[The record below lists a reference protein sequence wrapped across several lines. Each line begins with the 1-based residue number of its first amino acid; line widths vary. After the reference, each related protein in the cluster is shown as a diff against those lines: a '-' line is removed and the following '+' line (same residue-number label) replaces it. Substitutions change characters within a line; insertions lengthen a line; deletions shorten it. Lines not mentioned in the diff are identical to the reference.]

1 MPGYGQRTI
10 KPIFTFIIT
19 SLFLFFP
26 IIATAWNAMG
36 HMVVASIA
44 YQQLKPRAKATV
56 DDMVKVFHQ
65 EYPEI
70 NSFEQMAYWLDTLRS
85 QEVMI
90 FSHWHYIDTPMSLDG
105 TPTQNVID
113 TDNAVWAIKNITPV
127 IQNKHA
133 NPYERARFL
142 AFYVHI
148 IGDLHQ
154 PMHTT
159 SLFSAK
165 HVNGDR
171 GGNDYFVMY
180 HGEHKNLHA
189 LWDSGVGQYDNTV
202 NVATAQATAIRQMNI
217 YPVAL
222 FGGLVQNKEPSYWSQ
237 EGENRA
243 KQVAYNTPEGKS
255 VSDTYVSQG
264 QQVAAE
270 ATTLAGYR
278 LADELNAL
286 LD

>member
-1 MPGYGQRTI
+1 MPVFGLRTVR
-10 KPIFTFIIT
+10 PLFSVIII
-19 SLFLFFP
+19 SFLFSFP
-26 IIATAWNAMG
+26 TLATAWNAMG

-44 YQQLKPRAKATV
+44 YQQLKPHAKATV
-56 DDMVKVFHQ
+56 DDLVKVFHQ

-85 QEVMI
+85 QDVMI
-90 FSHWHYIDTPMSLDG
+90 FSHWHYIDSGITTDG
-105 TPTQNVID
+105 TPIQNMVD
-113 TDNAVWAIKNITPV
+113 TDNGVWAIKNITPV

-142 AFYVHI
+142 AFFIHI
-148 IGDLHQ
+148 IGDMHQ
-154 PMHTT
+154 PLHTVT
-159 SLFSAK
+159 LFSAN

-171 GGNDYFVMY
+171 GGNDYFVTY
-180 HGEHKNLHA
+180 RGDHKNLHA

-202 NVATAQATAIRQMNI
+202 NVSTAKSIAMRQMNV
-217 YPVAL
+217 YPVGL
-222 FGGLVQNKEPSYWSQ
+222 FGDLVHHTEPSLWSA
-237 EGENRA
+237 EGESRA
-243 KQVAYNTPEGKS
+243 KQIAYNTPEGKA

-264 QQVAAE
+264 QQTAAE

-278 LADELNAL
+278 LADVLNTL